1 MYVSQIDKMESGC
14 DRYEIVTHKGDKCDC
29 GFTTSRITNGK
40 TVRGYAQYNWKVVRI
55 HKSRI

>member
-1 MYVSQIDKMESGC
+1 MEMESGC

-29 GFTTSRITNGK
+29 GYTTSRITNGK